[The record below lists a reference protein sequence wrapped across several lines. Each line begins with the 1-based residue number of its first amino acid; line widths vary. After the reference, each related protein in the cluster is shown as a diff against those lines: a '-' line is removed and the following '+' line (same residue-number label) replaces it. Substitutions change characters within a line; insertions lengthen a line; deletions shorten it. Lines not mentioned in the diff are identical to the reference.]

1 MHDYFSDFIFIILKI
16 IIEQK
21 LPPTFSSRLFYLFT
35 SLIRVGLK
43 VIDSHIKIYDNY
55 KVETIIIKK
64 YYKNKCFLNNYI
76 VYLSVESIKI
86 IQQMFPSSI
95 VISDFL
101 SNIQIQNLNYC
112 SLFNKFLLE
121 ENYINKIND
130 ELNKFYIYRSD
141 DGWKKSNEQIEL
153 KNIYKIDPKNIIES
167 DKLKDKESYCLLV
180 DQQLLGAKWGSVWGL
195 MNDKKMN
202 EIEYYLDKKYNK
214 INFIKETREV
224 LDISIK
230 LTDKQKM
237 TAEFWEG
244 GKGTVTPPG
253 YWIMF
258 LYCYFKNNKKNNF
271 IQADYFYKLSCAL
284 FQVSIS
290 VWKIKY
296 KYLQCRPIQSI
307 RLNFP
312 DKNFNYYNGNCNG
325 NLWLPYQRLASL
337 TPPFCDYISG
347 HSSFSSAGAY
357 ILNNLLGKDIDKLN
371 IEITTDE
378 LIMLSPIFINY
389 QFKVF
394 NLNKITINK
403 DCSLIKDNVP
413 ESKITL
419 NFNNWDFMAEDAGIS
434 RIYGG
439 IHIQS
444 SNLCGL
450 YTGKY
455 ISKYILK
462 KIL

>member
-1 MHDYFSDFIFIILKI
+1 MQYYFSDFILIILKL

-35 SLIRVGLK
+35 SLVRVGLK
-43 VIDSHIKIYDNY
+43 VIKPHIKICDNY
-55 KVETIIIKK
+55 KVETIVKKK

-76 VYLSVESIKI
+76 VYVSIQSIKI

-95 VISDFL
+95 IILDFL
-101 SNIQIQNLNYC
+101 NNEITKNQKYSL
-112 SLFNKFLLE
+112 LFNQFLLE
-121 ENYINKIND
+121 EDYLEKINN
-130 ELNKFYIYRSD
+130 ELNNFYNYRSS
-141 DGWKKSNEQIEL
+141 DGWIISNEQIPLVNDYKINPDNSIDVEKL
-153 KNIYKIDPKNIIES
+153 KN
-167 DKLKDKESYCLLV
+167 KDSYCLLV
-180 DQQLLGAKWGSVWGL
+180 GQKLLGANWGSVWGL
-195 MNDKKMN
+195 MNNKKMN
-202 EIEYYLDKKYNK
+202 EIEYYLDKKYNE

-230 LTDKQKM
+230 LSDEQKL

-244 GKGTVTPPG
+244 GKETVTPPG

-271 IQADYFYKLSCAL
+271 MQADYFFKLSCAL
-284 FQVSIS
+284 FQASII

-312 DKNFNYYNGNCNG
+312 DKNFNYYFGNCNG
-325 NLWLPYQRLASL
+325 NLWLPYQKLFSL
-337 TPPFCDYISG
+337 TPPFPDYISG
-347 HSSFSSAGAY
+347 HSTFSSAGAY
-357 ILNNLLGKDIDKLN
+357 ILNNLLGKNICKLN
-371 IEITTDE
+371 IKITTDE
-378 LIMLSPIFINY
+378 LKMLSPLFNNY
-389 QFKVF
+389 PQKIY

-403 DCSLIKDNVP
+403 DCSNIQKNVP
-413 ESKITL
+413 KNKIVL
-419 NFNNWDFMAEDAGIS
+419 NFNNWNFMAENAGVS
-434 RIYGG
+434 RIFGG

-450 YTGKY
+450 YTGKFV
-455 ISKYILK
+455 SHYILK
-462 KIL
+462 KI